1 MKAVLSVH
9 NGQLVSAVGDY
20 DHHGVPCIPTLVF
33 MSTRQIR
40 RTWKF
45 WDSIKHDPDTQELQE
60 SGAVYPGAEGMIKPL
75 WTTPGWLPL
84 WSDPTR
90 PDYIGL
96 DFDPGPVGAPGQIIN
111 FGRNEEYHF
120 LCAHSF
126 TDLLE
131 FLLAEVTTGAWP
143 ATTIIDDDEDEPLP
157 WFGDPQK
164 SFFNTL
170 YDRFETQPRH

>member
-9 NGQLVSAVGDY
+9 NGQRISTVGDD
-20 DHHGVPCIPTLVF
+20 DHCVPCIPTLIF
-33 MSTRQIR
+33 LSTRKIPR
-40 RTWKF
+40 IWKF
-45 WDSIKHDPDTQELQE
+45 WDSIEHDRATESLQE
-60 SGAVYPGAEGMIKPL
+60 SGAVYPGAEGKIKPL
-75 WTTPGWLPL
+75 WTSPGWIPL

-96 DFDPGPVGAPGQIIN
+96 DLDPGPAGTPGQIIN

-120 LCAHSF
+120 LCAHSY

-143 ATTIIDDDEDEPLP
+143 ATTIADDDEEEPFP

-170 YDRFETQPRH
+170 YDRFEIRPRY